1 MNYTAPPPLKVD
13 RVTQSD
19 LNEVSFLLIV
29 IGGRAQADMSELRSV
44 PSCKLSL
51 ALERLQL
58 IGRMTFWGSSIMPIW
73 LFPITRKMDLS
84 ISSAWSYPRYIV

>member
-19 LNEVSFLLIV
+19 LNEVSFSPCSLE
-29 IGGRAQADMSELRSV
+29 GQADISELRSV

-51 ALERLQL
+51 AFVHSKAD
-58 IGRMTFWGSSIMPIW
+58 G
-73 LFPITRKMDLS
+73 
-84 ISSAWSYPRYIV
+84 

>member
-19 LNEVSFLLIV
+19 LNEVSLLLIFRDRV
-29 IGGRAQADMSELRSV
+29 QADMEEFRSV

-51 ALERLQL
+51 AFVHSKAD
-58 IGRMTFWGSSIMPIW
+58 G
-73 LFPITRKMDLS
+73 
-84 ISSAWSYPRYIV
+84 